1 MKRKESEN
9 AGIDPACGNPCENP
23 LFSTMDMRLDSYED
37 WISSCQDLT
46 FLEAEKEFLLHG
58 VPFGPGEKRGLGLLD
73 RRGRFTNL
81 ALLLSDQC
89 PFSIREATFGRDDIF
104 SRSHERRE
112 FSGSLFRQMKE
123 ANDFLD
129 FRNML
134 YCEIH
139 GLYRVERRDYPKE
152 AVREGIMNAIV
163 HRDYSIP
170 TFSKIALFQD
180 RIEILSAG
188 GLPPGADLE
197 EVLQGRS
204 CPRNP
209 CLRDIFRRL
218 GLIEA
223 SGTGIPRIRRSY
235 ERATRKP
242 FFRMTKN
249 TFLLVLPNR
258 NHPLES
264 PVEEDES
271 SFLP

>member
-9 AGIDPACGNPCENP
+9 ARKEPSSGNPCENP
-23 LFSTMDMRLDSYED
+23 SFSTIDMRIDSYED
-37 WISSCQDLT
+37 WVSFCQDLT
-46 FLEAEKEFLLHG
+46 FVDAEEEFRLRKI
-58 VPFGPGEKRGLGLLD
+58 PFGPGNKRDLGLLD

-81 ALLLSDQC
+81 ALILSDQC

-104 SRSHERRE
+104 SRPHERRE

-123 ANDFLD
+123 AYEFLD

-188 GLPPGADLE
+188 GLPPGGDLE
-197 EVLQGRS
+197 EALQGRS

-209 CLRDIFRRL
+209 GLMDIFRRL
-218 GLIEA
+218 GLIES
-223 SGTGIPRIRRSY
+223 SGAGIPRIYRSY
-235 ERATRKP
+235 EKATRKP
-242 FFRMTKN
+242 FFRTTKN
-249 TFLLVLPNR
+249 TFLLVLPNW

-264 PVEEDES
+264 PIEEDES

>member
-23 LFSTMDMRLDSYED
+23 LFSTIDIRVDSYEA

-46 FLEAEKEFLLHG
+46 FVDAEEEFRLRKI
-58 VPFGPGEKRGLGLLD
+58 PFGLGEKGDLGLLD
-73 RRGRFTNL
+73 RTGRFTNL

-123 ANDFLD
+123 AYEFLD
-129 FRNML
+129 FRNMH

-209 CLRDIFRRL
+209 GLMDIFRRL

-223 SGTGIPRIRRSY
+223 SSTGIPRIRRSY
-235 ERATRKP
+235 ERTTRKP
-242 FFRMTKN
+242 FFRTTKN

-271 SFLP
+271 SFSP